1 MTIFRAL
8 VYYESTKFND
18 MHVNWI
24 NCIDQGLF
32 HYINKVTV
40 ANLIKSYVYLI
51 SIFYFPFLFSVL
63 STVLNFLNFWGVPFL
78 INHPFKIFLFKFIK
92 STKRKITKT
101 RIKKK
106 NNNNKSQ

>member
-1 MTIFRAL
+1 MSIFRAL

-40 ANLIKSYVYLI
+40 ANLIKSLI
-51 SIFYFPFLFSVL
+51 HISDFYFLLSLSFLSSQYCIEFSK
-63 STVLNFLNFWGVPFL
+63 FGGFRFL
-78 INHPFKIFLFKFIK
+78 INHPFKIFLLKLNLLSVK
-92 STKRKITKT
+92 LLKQELKR
-101 RIKKK
+101 RKKR
-106 NNNNKSQ
+106 Q